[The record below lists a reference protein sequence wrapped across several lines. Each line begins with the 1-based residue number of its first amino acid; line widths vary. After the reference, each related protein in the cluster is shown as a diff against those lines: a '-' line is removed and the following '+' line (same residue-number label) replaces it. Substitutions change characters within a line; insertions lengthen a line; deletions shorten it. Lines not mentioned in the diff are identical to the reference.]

1 MDLPIKD
8 FPTDS
13 HGWGEL
19 LSERNVSSDFSG
31 RLRVPWAIVGA
42 GFTGLACARRLAE
55 LHPDDEIALI
65 DARLIGQGAS
75 GRNSGFAVAVSHFPG
90 RYIPERK
97 RNFDRVNR
105 INQAGVEILDRLI
118 KTLAIDCQWDKGGF
132 YHAAADADSLN
143 ECDNFLEYLNAMEI
157 AHTSLNKDEMAS
169 RLGTALYKAGVHVH
183 EGALVQPA
191 ALVQGL
197 ASKLPS
203 NITLIEQNPVLKV
216 EERSSIK
223 LFLSSGEIIT
233 DRLMLAT
240 NYEASKLGFL
250 SRRLIGS
257 TLSGSFTRKLNEGE
271 LATLGTLREWG
282 LLSLHGGGA
291 TVRLTSDG
299 RISLRNTAEFNGG
312 RLLSEKKLKNHQA
325 IHRVSFERRFPQLMD
340 VPFEYAWSG
349 VEGISRNSTNFF
361 GKQTANVYYAG
372 GYNGSGVSKGS
383 AFGYALAEYASGGQS
398 SLVTDCLESAPAK
411 WIPPRP
417 FLDVGATFAVR
428 SRFRGV
434 GLDR

>member
-55 LHPDDEIALI
+55 LHPNDEIILI

-90 RYIPERK
+90 KYIPEQKESFVRI
-97 RNFDRVNR
+97 NR
-105 INQAGVEILDRLI
+105 INQAGLEILDQQI
-118 KTLAIDCQWDKGGF
+118 KTQSIDCQWDNGGF
-132 YHAAADADSLN
+132 HHAAADTQSIN
-143 ECDNFLEYLNAMEI
+143 ECGNFLEYLNAMEV
-157 AHTSLNKDEMAS
+157 AHTPLHKDDMNN
-169 RLGTALYKAGVHVH
+169 RLGTALYEAGVHVH

-191 ALVQGL
+191 ALVRGL
-197 ASKLPS
+197 ASSLPS
-203 NITLIEQNPVLKV
+203 NVKLIEQCSVLKI
-216 EERSSIK
+216 EEGSSIK
-223 LFLSSGEIIT
+223 LCLVDGEIIT
-233 DRLMLAT
+233 DRLVLAT

-250 SRRLIGS
+250 TRRLIGS
-257 TLSGSFTRKLNEGE
+257 TLSGSFTRKFNEQELASLGE
-271 LATLGTLREWG
+271 LKEWG
-282 LLSLHGGGA
+282 ILSLHGGGA

-299 RISLRNTAEFNGG
+299 RISLRNTAEFNDG
-312 RLLSEKKLKNHQA
+312 RLLSEKKLKHHQA
-325 IHRVSFERRFPQLMD
+325 MHRVSFEKRFPQLAH
-340 VPFEYAWSG
+340 VPFEYGWSG

-361 GKQTANVYYAG
+361 GKQTDNIYFAG

-383 AFGYALAEYASGGQS
+383 AFGYALAEYASGDQS
-398 SLVTDCLESAPAK
+398 SLVSDCLESAPAR
-411 WIPPRP
+411 WMPPRP
-417 FLDVGATFAVR
+417 FLDVGAIFTVR